1 MAGKGFSFNFTI
13 NGNLANGF
21 SASFGEA
28 SSKIGKL
35 TSQIKE
41 FGKVGQGID
50 GKTIAKNAFGGIL
63 ATGGAKMI
71 GMARGIG
78 SDLMETSQ
86 AAIDFE
92 SSMADVKKV
101 VDFDTPQQFKE
112 MGNDILEMTK
122 TIPMAAQDLAQIVA
136 AGGQSGIAREDLT
149 GFAESAAKMGVAFDI
164 SAGQAG
170 DMMAK
175 WRTAFKMNQTEVVDL
190 ADKINYLGNTTAAS
204 APLISDVVTRIGP
217 LGEVGGVAA
226 GEIAALGASMVGSGI
241 QSDVAAT
248 GLKNM
253 ILALTAGESATK
265 SQVGAL
271 NELGLSAEDVAQGM
285 QDNAKETI
293 LKVLNAIRGLDK
305 VKQASVLSDLF
316 GKESLGAIAPLL
328 SNLDGVQDNLNKV
341 ADSSKY
347 AGSMEGE
354 FSARSETTAN
364 SLQLAKNNMEAFK
377 IAIGNGL
384 IPAMTPMIS
393 LLTQGVKWVS
403 GIAQEFP
410 GAASVLGTAAVSI
423 AIFCGAVGALSTLAG
438 TVQTVAT
445 FVQWAKEAGLATRI
459 WTGVQWAWNAAM
471 TANPVGVVIMGI
483 AALIAIGYVLYQNWD
498 TISSFAATMWEG
510 GRQAIADFCG
520 TISNKVAEVCDWVQG
535 KWQALKDFLSHP
547 IDALVNYNQSIGST
561 PAVAA
566 NAAGGIYNRGSF
578 LTTFAEDSPEAA
590 IPIDGSRRALGLWQE
605 TGRRLGAL
613 NASGIAPRIGS
624 APDVAANAA
633 GGIYNRGS
641 FLTTFA
647 EDSPEAAI
655 PIDGSRRA
663 LGLWQETGRRL
674 GALNASGIAPQKSGT
689 RSTTINFA
697 PQITIQGNADKSTME
712 SAMKDA
718 VSDLRRMLKDIQ
730 RDERRLSYG

>member
-50 GKTIAKNAFGGIL
+50 GKTMVKNAFGGIL

-459 WTGVQWAWNAAM
+459 WTGIQWAWNAAM

-510 GRQAIADFCG
+510 GKQAIADFCG

-561 PAVAA
+561 PA
-566 NAAGGIYNRGSF
+566 
-578 LTTFAEDSPEAA
+578 
-590 IPIDGSRRALGLWQE
+590 
-605 TGRRLGAL
+605 
-613 NASGIAPRIGS
+613 
-624 APDVAANAA
+624 VAANAA

>member
-50 GKTIAKNAFGGIL
+50 GKKMVKSAFGGIL

-253 ILALTAGESATK
+253 ILALTAGKSATK

-293 LKVLNAIRGLDK
+293 LKVLDAIRGLDK

-403 GIAQEFP
+403 GIAQKFP

-459 WTGVQWAWNAAM
+459 WTGIQWAWNAAM

-510 GRQAIADFCG
+510 GKQAIADFCG

-561 PAVAA
+561 P
-566 NAAGGIYNRGSF
+566 
-578 LTTFAEDSPEAA
+578 
-590 IPIDGSRRALGLWQE
+590 
-605 TGRRLGAL
+605 
-613 NASGIAPRIGS
+613 
-624 APDVAANAA
+624 DVAANAA
-633 GGIYNRGS
+633 GGIYNQGS

-718 VSDLRRMLKDIQ
+718 VSDLKRMLKDLQ

>member
-438 TVQTVAT
+438 TMQTVAT

-459 WTGVQWAWNAAM
+459 WTGIQWAWNAAM

-510 GRQAIADFCG
+510 GKQAIADFCG

-613 NASGIAPRIGS
+613 NASGIAP
-624 APDVAANAA
+624 
-633 GGIYNRGS
+633 
-641 FLTTFA
+641 
-647 EDSPEAAI
+647 
-655 PIDGSRRA
+655 
-663 LGLWQETGRRL
+663 
-674 GALNASGIAPQKSGT
+674 QKSGT

-712 SAMKDA
+712 RAMKDA

>member
-21 SASFGEA
+21 SESFGEA

-459 WTGVQWAWNAAM
+459 WTGIQWAWNAAM

-498 TISSFAATMWEG
+498 AISSFAATMWEG

-561 PAVAA
+561 PDVAT
-566 NAAGGIYNRGSF
+566 NAAGGIYN
-578 LTTFAEDSPEAA
+578 
-590 IPIDGSRRALGLWQE
+590 Q
-605 TGRRLGAL
+605 
-613 NASGIAPRIGS
+613 
-624 APDVAANAA
+624 
-633 GGIYNRGS
+633 GS

-674 GALNASGIAPQKSGT
+674 GALNASGIAPQRSGT

>member
-50 GKTIAKNAFGGIL
+50 GKTMVKNAFGGIL

-293 LKVLNAIRGLDK
+293 LKVLDAIRGLDK
-305 VKQASVLSDLF
+305 VKQASVLSNLF

-459 WTGVQWAWNAAM
+459 WTGIQWAWNAAM

-547 IDALVNYNQSIGST
+547 IDALVNYNQS
-561 PAVAA
+561 
-566 NAAGGIYNRGSF
+566 
-578 LTTFAEDSPEAA
+578 L
-590 IPIDGSRRALGLWQE
+590 
-605 TGRRLGAL
+605 
-613 NASGIAPRIGS
+613 GS

-633 GGIYNRGS
+633 GGIYNQGS

-697 PQITIQGNADKSTME
+697 PQITIQGNADKNTME

>member
-459 WTGVQWAWNAAM
+459 WTGIQWAWNAAM

-510 GRQAIADFCG
+510 GKQAIADFCG

-547 IDALVNYNQSIGST
+547 IDALVNYNQS
-561 PAVAA
+561 
-566 NAAGGIYNRGSF
+566 
-578 LTTFAEDSPEAA
+578 
-590 IPIDGSRRALGLWQE
+590 
-605 TGRRLGAL
+605 
-613 NASGIAPRIGS
+613 IGS

>member
-459 WTGVQWAWNAAM
+459 WTGIQWAWNAAM

-547 IDALVNYNQSIGST
+547 IDALVNYNQS
-561 PAVAA
+561 
-566 NAAGGIYNRGSF
+566 
-578 LTTFAEDSPEAA
+578 
-590 IPIDGSRRALGLWQE
+590 
-605 TGRRLGAL
+605 
-613 NASGIAPRIGS
+613 IGS

>member
-293 LKVLNAIRGLDK
+293 LKVLGEIRGLDK

-459 WTGVQWAWNAAM
+459 WTGIQWAWNAAM

-498 TISSFAATMWEG
+498 TISYFAATMWEG
-510 GRQAIADFCG
+510 GRQAITDFCG

-547 IDALVNYNQSIGST
+547 IDALVNYNQSIGS
-561 PAVAA
+561 
-566 NAAGGIYNRGSF
+566 
-578 LTTFAEDSPEAA
+578 
-590 IPIDGSRRALGLWQE
+590 
-605 TGRRLGAL
+605 
-613 NASGIAPRIGS
+613 

-633 GGIYNRGS
+633 GGIYNQGS

-718 VSDLRRMLKDIQ
+718 VSDLRRMLKDLQ

>member
-50 GKTIAKNAFGGIL
+50 GKKMVKSAFGGIL

-293 LKVLNAIRGLDK
+293 LKVLDAIRGLDK

-403 GIAQEFP
+403 GIAQKFP

-459 WTGVQWAWNAAM
+459 WTGIQWAWNAAM

-510 GRQAIADFCG
+510 GKQAIADFCG

-547 IDALVNYNQSIGST
+547 IDALINYNQS
-561 PAVAA
+561 
-566 NAAGGIYNRGSF
+566 
-578 LTTFAEDSPEAA
+578 
-590 IPIDGSRRALGLWQE
+590 
-605 TGRRLGAL
+605 
-613 NASGIAPRIGS
+613 IGS

-697 PQITIQGNADKSTME
+697 PQITIQGNADKSIME

-718 VSDLRRMLKDIQ
+718 MSDLRRMLKDIQ

>member
-293 LKVLNAIRGLDK
+293 LKVLGAIRGLDK

-459 WTGVQWAWNAAM
+459 WTGIQWAWNAAM

-547 IDALVNYNQSIGST
+547 IDALVNYNQSIGS
-561 PAVAA
+561 
-566 NAAGGIYNRGSF
+566 
-578 LTTFAEDSPEAA
+578 
-590 IPIDGSRRALGLWQE
+590 
-605 TGRRLGAL
+605 
-613 NASGIAPRIGS
+613 
-624 APDVAANAA
+624 APDVAANAT

>member
-28 SSKIGKL
+28 SSKIGEL

-50 GKTIAKNAFGGIL
+50 GKTMAKNAFGGIL

-547 IDALVNYNQSIGST
+547 IDALVNYNQSIGS
-561 PAVAA
+561 
-566 NAAGGIYNRGSF
+566 
-578 LTTFAEDSPEAA
+578 
-590 IPIDGSRRALGLWQE
+590 
-605 TGRRLGAL
+605 
-613 NASGIAPRIGS
+613 

>member
-50 GKTIAKNAFGGIL
+50 GKKMVKSAFGGIL

-293 LKVLNAIRGLDK
+293 LKVLDAIRGLDK

-459 WTGVQWAWNAAM
+459 WTGIQWAWNAAM

-561 PAVAA
+561 PDVAT
-566 NAAGGIYNRGSF
+566 NAAGGIYNQGSF
-578 LTTFAEDSPEAA
+578 LTK
-590 IPIDGSRRALGLWQE
+590 
-605 TGRRLGAL
+605 
-613 NASGIAPRIGS
+613 
-624 APDVAANAA
+624 
-633 GGIYNRGS
+633 
-641 FLTTFA
+641 FA

-718 VSDLRRMLKDIQ
+718 MSDLKRMLQDLQ

>member
-50 GKTIAKNAFGGIL
+50 GKTMAKNAFGGIL

-190 ADKINYLGNTTAAS
+190 ADKINYLGNTTATS

-293 LKVLNAIRGLDK
+293 LKVLDAIRGLDK

-445 FVQWAKEAGLATRI
+445 FAQWAKEAGLATRI
-459 WTGVQWAWNAAM
+459 WTGIQWAWNAAM

-498 TISSFAATMWEG
+498 AISSFAATMWEG

-547 IDALVNYNQSIGST
+547 IDALVNYNQS
-561 PAVAA
+561 
-566 NAAGGIYNRGSF
+566 
-578 LTTFAEDSPEAA
+578 
-590 IPIDGSRRALGLWQE
+590 
-605 TGRRLGAL
+605 
-613 NASGIAPRIGS
+613 IGS

-718 VSDLRRMLKDIQ
+718 MSDLRRMLKDIQ

>member
-1 MAGKGFSFNFTI
+1 MVGKGFSFNFTI

-50 GKTIAKNAFGGIL
+50 GKTMAKNAFGGIL

-226 GEIAALGASMVGSGI
+226 GEIVALGASMVGSGI

-293 LKVLNAIRGLDK
+293 LKVLDAIRGLDK

-328 SNLDGVQDNLNKV
+328 SNLYGVQDNLNKV

-459 WTGVQWAWNAAM
+459 WTGIQWAWNAAM

-498 TISSFAATMWEG
+498 AISSFAATMWEG
-510 GRQAIADFCG
+510 GKQAIADFCG

-547 IDALVNYNQSIGST
+547 IDALINYNQS
-561 PAVAA
+561 
-566 NAAGGIYNRGSF
+566 
-578 LTTFAEDSPEAA
+578 
-590 IPIDGSRRALGLWQE
+590 
-605 TGRRLGAL
+605 
-613 NASGIAPRIGS
+613 IGS

-633 GGIYNRGS
+633 GGIYNQGS

-718 VSDLRRMLKDIQ
+718 MSDLRRMLKDIQ

>member
-50 GKTIAKNAFGGIL
+50 GKKMVKSAFGGIL

-293 LKVLNAIRGLDK
+293 LKVLGAIRGLDK

-459 WTGVQWAWNAAM
+459 WTGIQWAWNAAM

-510 GRQAIADFCG
+510 GKQAIADFCG

-561 PAVAA
+561 PDVAT
-566 NAAGGIYNRGSF
+566 NAAGGIYNQGSF

-605 TGRRLGAL
+605 TGRRL
-613 NASGIAPRIGS
+613 R
-624 APDVAANAA
+624 
-633 GGIYNRGS
+633 
-641 FLTTFA
+641 
-647 EDSPEAAI
+647 
-655 PIDGSRRA
+655 
-663 LGLWQETGRRL
+663 
-674 GALNASGIAPQKSGT
+674 ALNASGIAPQKSGT

-718 VSDLRRMLKDIQ
+718 MSDLKRMLQDLQ

>member
-438 TVQTVAT
+438 TAQTVAT

-459 WTGVQWAWNAAM
+459 WTGIQWAWNAAM

-498 TISSFAATMWEG
+498 AISSFAATMWEG

-547 IDALVNYNQSIGST
+547 IDALVNYNQSIGS
-561 PAVAA
+561 
-566 NAAGGIYNRGSF
+566 
-578 LTTFAEDSPEAA
+578 
-590 IPIDGSRRALGLWQE
+590 
-605 TGRRLGAL
+605 
-613 NASGIAPRIGS
+613 

-633 GGIYNRGS
+633 GGIYNQGS

-647 EDSPEAAI
+647 ENSPEAAI

-718 VSDLRRMLKDIQ
+718 MSDLRRMLKDIQ

>member
-50 GKTIAKNAFGGIL
+50 GKTMAKNAFGGIL

-285 QDNAKETI
+285 QDNAKKTI
-293 LKVLNAIRGLDK
+293 LKVLDAIRRLDK

-459 WTGVQWAWNAAM
+459 WTGIQWAWNAAM

-547 IDALVNYNQSIGST
+547 IDALVNYNQSIGSA
-561 PAVAA
+561 PDVAA
-566 NAAGGIYNRGSF
+566 NAAGGIYNQGSF

-590 IPIDGSRRALGLWQE
+590 IPIDGSQ
-605 TGRRLGAL
+605 
-613 NASGIAPRIGS
+613 
-624 APDVAANAA
+624 
-633 GGIYNRGS
+633 
-641 FLTTFA
+641 
-647 EDSPEAAI
+647 
-655 PIDGSRRA
+655 RA

>member
-328 SNLDGVQDNLNKV
+328 SNLDGVQNNLNKV

-459 WTGVQWAWNAAM
+459 WTGIQWAWNAAM
-471 TANPVGVVIMGI
+471 TANPVGVVIMVI

-510 GRQAIADFCG
+510 GKQAIADFCG
-520 TISNKVAEVCDWVQG
+520 TISNKVAEVCDWVHG

-561 PAVAA
+561 PA
-566 NAAGGIYNRGSF
+566 
-578 LTTFAEDSPEAA
+578 
-590 IPIDGSRRALGLWQE
+590 
-605 TGRRLGAL
+605 
-613 NASGIAPRIGS
+613 
-624 APDVAANAA
+624 VAANAA

-718 VSDLRRMLKDIQ
+718 MSDLRRMLKDIQ

>member
-149 GFAESAAKMGVAFDI
+149 SFAESAAKMGVAFDI

-293 LKVLNAIRGLDK
+293 LKVLGAIRGLDK

-459 WTGVQWAWNAAM
+459 WTGIQWAWNAAM

-498 TISSFAATMWEG
+498 AISSFAATMWEG
-510 GRQAIADFCG
+510 GKQAIADFCG

-547 IDALVNYNQSIGST
+547 IDALINYNQSIGSA
-561 PAVAA
+561 PDVAA
-566 NAAGGIYNRGSF
+566 NAAGGIYNKGSF

-590 IPIDGSRRALGLWQE
+590 IPIDGSRRALGLW
-605 TGRRLGAL
+605 R
-613 NASGIAPRIGS
+613 
-624 APDVAANAA
+624 
-633 GGIYNRGS
+633 
-641 FLTTFA
+641 
-647 EDSPEAAI
+647 
-655 PIDGSRRA
+655 
-663 LGLWQETGRRL
+663 ETGRRL

-718 VSDLRRMLKDIQ
+718 MSDLKRMLQDLQ

>member
-226 GEIAALGASMVGSGI
+226 GQIAALGASMVGSGI

-547 IDALVNYNQSIGST
+547 IDALVNYNQSIGS
-561 PAVAA
+561 
-566 NAAGGIYNRGSF
+566 
-578 LTTFAEDSPEAA
+578 
-590 IPIDGSRRALGLWQE
+590 
-605 TGRRLGAL
+605 
-613 NASGIAPRIGS
+613 

-633 GGIYNRGS
+633 GGIYNQGS

-697 PQITIQGNADKSTME
+697 PQITIQGNADKSIME

-718 VSDLRRMLKDIQ
+718 MSDLRRMLKDIQ

>member
-293 LKVLNAIRGLDK
+293 LKVLGAIRGLDK

-459 WTGVQWAWNAAM
+459 WTGIQWAWNAAM

-561 PAVAA
+561 P
-566 NAAGGIYNRGSF
+566 
-578 LTTFAEDSPEAA
+578 
-590 IPIDGSRRALGLWQE
+590 
-605 TGRRLGAL
+605 
-613 NASGIAPRIGS
+613 
-624 APDVAANAA
+624 DVAANAV
-633 GGIYNRGS
+633 GGIYNQGS

-718 VSDLRRMLKDIQ
+718 MSDLRRMLKDIQ

>member
-122 TIPMAAQDLAQIVA
+122 NIPMAAQDLAQIVA

-149 GFAESAAKMGVAFDI
+149 SFAESAAKMGVAFDI

-293 LKVLNAIRGLDK
+293 LKVLGAIRGLDK

-328 SNLDGVQDNLNKV
+328 SNLDGVKDNLNKV

-459 WTGVQWAWNAAM
+459 WTGIQWAWNAAM

-547 IDALVNYNQSIGST
+547 IDALVNYNQSIGSA
-561 PAVAA
+561 PDVAA
-566 NAAGGIYNRGSF
+566 NAAGGIYNQGSF

-605 TGRRLGAL
+605 TGRR
-613 NASGIAPRIGS
+613 I
-624 APDVAANAA
+624 
-633 GGIYNRGS
+633 
-641 FLTTFA
+641 
-647 EDSPEAAI
+647 
-655 PIDGSRRA
+655 
-663 LGLWQETGRRL
+663 

-697 PQITIQGNADKSTME
+697 PQITIQGNADKSTLE

-718 VSDLRRMLKDIQ
+718 VSDLRRMLKDLQ

>member
-149 GFAESAAKMGVAFDI
+149 GFAESVAKMGVAFDI

-459 WTGVQWAWNAAM
+459 WTGIQWAWNAAM

-547 IDALVNYNQSIGST
+547 IDALINYNQS
-561 PAVAA
+561 
-566 NAAGGIYNRGSF
+566 
-578 LTTFAEDSPEAA
+578 
-590 IPIDGSRRALGLWQE
+590 
-605 TGRRLGAL
+605 
-613 NASGIAPRIGS
+613 IGS

-718 VSDLRRMLKDIQ
+718 MSDLKRMLQDLQ

>member
-50 GKTIAKNAFGGIL
+50 GKTMAKNAFGGIL

-271 NELGLSAEDVAQGM
+271 KELGLSAEDVAQGM

-293 LKVLNAIRGLDK
+293 LKVLDAIRGLDK

-459 WTGVQWAWNAAM
+459 WTGIQWAWNAAM

-510 GRQAIADFCG
+510 GKQAIADFCG

-561 PAVAA
+561 PDVAT
-566 NAAGGIYNRGSF
+566 NAAGGIYN
-578 LTTFAEDSPEAA
+578 
-590 IPIDGSRRALGLWQE
+590 Q
-605 TGRRLGAL
+605 
-613 NASGIAPRIGS
+613 
-624 APDVAANAA
+624 
-633 GGIYNRGS
+633 GS

-718 VSDLRRMLKDIQ
+718 MSDLRRMLKDIQ

>member
-50 GKTIAKNAFGGIL
+50 GKKMVKNAFGGIL

-347 AGSMEGE
+347 AGSMENE

-547 IDALVNYNQSIGST
+547 IDALVNYNQS
-561 PAVAA
+561 
-566 NAAGGIYNRGSF
+566 
-578 LTTFAEDSPEAA
+578 L
-590 IPIDGSRRALGLWQE
+590 
-605 TGRRLGAL
+605 
-613 NASGIAPRIGS
+613 GS

-633 GGIYNRGS
+633 GGIYNQGS

>member
-50 GKTIAKNAFGGIL
+50 GKKMVKSAFGGIL

-293 LKVLNAIRGLDK
+293 LKVLDAIRGLDK

-459 WTGVQWAWNAAM
+459 WTGIQWAWNAAM

-510 GRQAIADFCG
+510 GKQAIADFCG

-561 PAVAA
+561 P
-566 NAAGGIYNRGSF
+566 
-578 LTTFAEDSPEAA
+578 
-590 IPIDGSRRALGLWQE
+590 
-605 TGRRLGAL
+605 
-613 NASGIAPRIGS
+613 
-624 APDVAANAA
+624 DVAANAA
-633 GGIYNRGS
+633 GGIYNQGS

-697 PQITIQGNADKSTME
+697 SQITIQGNADKSTME

-718 VSDLRRMLKDIQ
+718 MSDLKRMLQDLQ

>member
-13 NGNLANGF
+13 NGNLTNGF

-41 FGKVGQGID
+41 FGKVGKGID
-50 GKTIAKNAFGGIL
+50 GKTMAKNAFGGIL

-175 WRTAFKMNQTEVVDL
+175 WRTAFKMNQTEVVDF

-293 LKVLNAIRGLDK
+293 LKVLGAIRGLDK

-459 WTGVQWAWNAAM
+459 WTGIQWAWNAAM

-547 IDALVNYNQSIGST
+547 IDALVNYNQSIGS
-561 PAVAA
+561 
-566 NAAGGIYNRGSF
+566 
-578 LTTFAEDSPEAA
+578 
-590 IPIDGSRRALGLWQE
+590 
-605 TGRRLGAL
+605 
-613 NASGIAPRIGS
+613 
-624 APDVAANAA
+624 APDVAANAT
-633 GGIYNRGS
+633 GGIYNQGS

>member
-50 GKTIAKNAFGGIL
+50 GKKMVKSAFGGIL

-293 LKVLNAIRGLDK
+293 LKVLDAIRGLDK

-459 WTGVQWAWNAAM
+459 WTGIQWAWNAAM

-498 TISSFAATMWEG
+498 TISSFATTMWEG

-547 IDALVNYNQSIGST
+547 IDALVNYNQSIGS
-561 PAVAA
+561 
-566 NAAGGIYNRGSF
+566 
-578 LTTFAEDSPEAA
+578 
-590 IPIDGSRRALGLWQE
+590 AL
-605 TGRRLGAL
+605 
-613 NASGIAPRIGS
+613 
-624 APDVAANAA
+624 DVAANAA
-633 GGIYNRGS
+633 GGIYNQGS

-718 VSDLRRMLKDIQ
+718 MSDLKRMLQDLQ

>member
-293 LKVLNAIRGLDK
+293 LKVLGAIRGLDK

-459 WTGVQWAWNAAM
+459 WTGIQWAWNAAM

-547 IDALVNYNQSIGST
+547 IDALVNYNQSIGS
-561 PAVAA
+561 
-566 NAAGGIYNRGSF
+566 
-578 LTTFAEDSPEAA
+578 
-590 IPIDGSRRALGLWQE
+590 
-605 TGRRLGAL
+605 
-613 NASGIAPRIGS
+613 

-633 GGIYNRGS
+633 GGIYNQGS

-674 GALNASGIAPQKSGT
+674 GALNASGIAPQRSGT

-718 VSDLRRMLKDIQ
+718 ASDLRRMLKDIQ

>member
-86 AAIDFE
+86 AAINFE

-112 MGNDILEMTK
+112 MGNDILEITK

-226 GEIAALGASMVGSGI
+226 GEIAALSASMVGSGI
-241 QSDVAAT
+241 QSDVTAT

-271 NELGLSAEDVAQGM
+271 NKLGLSAEDVAQGM

-410 GAASVLGTAAVSI
+410 GAASALGTAAVSI

-459 WTGVQWAWNAAM
+459 WTGIQWAWNAAM

-547 IDALVNYNQSIGST
+547 IDALVNYNQS
-561 PAVAA
+561 
-566 NAAGGIYNRGSF
+566 
-578 LTTFAEDSPEAA
+578 
-590 IPIDGSRRALGLWQE
+590 
-605 TGRRLGAL
+605 
-613 NASGIAPRIGS
+613 IGS

>member
-293 LKVLNAIRGLDK
+293 LKVLGAIRGLDK

-459 WTGVQWAWNAAM
+459 WTGIQWAWNAAM

-498 TISSFAATMWEG
+498 AISSFAATMWEG

-547 IDALVNYNQSIGST
+547 IDALVNYNQSIGSA
-561 PAVAA
+561 PDVAA
-566 NAAGGIYNRGSF
+566 NAAGGIYNQGSF

-590 IPIDGSRRALGLWQE
+590 IPIDGSR
-605 TGRRLGAL
+605 
-613 NASGIAPRIGS
+613 N
-624 APDVAANAA
+624 
-633 GGIYNRGS
+633 
-641 FLTTFA
+641 
-647 EDSPEAAI
+647 
-655 PIDGSRRA
+655 A

-718 VSDLRRMLKDIQ
+718 LSDLRRMLKDIQ

>member
-13 NGNLANGF
+13 NGNLANSF

-50 GKTIAKNAFGGIL
+50 GKTMAKNAFGGIL

-149 GFAESAAKMGVAFDI
+149 GFAKSAAKMGVAFDI

-293 LKVLNAIRGLDK
+293 LKVLDAIRGLDK

-459 WTGVQWAWNAAM
+459 WTGIQWAWNAAM

-498 TISSFAATMWEG
+498 AISSFAATMWEG

-547 IDALVNYNQSIGST
+547 IDALVNYNQS
-561 PAVAA
+561 
-566 NAAGGIYNRGSF
+566 
-578 LTTFAEDSPEAA
+578 
-590 IPIDGSRRALGLWQE
+590 
-605 TGRRLGAL
+605 
-613 NASGIAPRIGS
+613 IGS

>member
-41 FGKVGQGID
+41 FGKVGQGVD

-459 WTGVQWAWNAAM
+459 WTGIQWAWNAAM

-510 GRQAIADFCG
+510 GKQAIADFCG

-561 PAVAA
+561 PA
-566 NAAGGIYNRGSF
+566 
-578 LTTFAEDSPEAA
+578 
-590 IPIDGSRRALGLWQE
+590 
-605 TGRRLGAL
+605 
-613 NASGIAPRIGS
+613 
-624 APDVAANAA
+624 VAANAA

>member
-547 IDALVNYNQSIGST
+547 IDALINYNQS
-561 PAVAA
+561 
-566 NAAGGIYNRGSF
+566 
-578 LTTFAEDSPEAA
+578 
-590 IPIDGSRRALGLWQE
+590 
-605 TGRRLGAL
+605 
-613 NASGIAPRIGS
+613 IGS

-633 GGIYNRGS
+633 GGIYNQGS

>member
-293 LKVLNAIRGLDK
+293 LKVLGAIRGLDK

-459 WTGVQWAWNAAM
+459 WTGIQWAWNAAM

-498 TISSFAATMWEG
+498 AISSFAATMWEG

-547 IDALVNYNQSIGST
+547 IDALVNYNQS
-561 PAVAA
+561 
-566 NAAGGIYNRGSF
+566 
-578 LTTFAEDSPEAA
+578 
-590 IPIDGSRRALGLWQE
+590 
-605 TGRRLGAL
+605 
-613 NASGIAPRIGS
+613 IGS

>member
-293 LKVLNAIRGLDK
+293 LKVLDAIRGLDK

-459 WTGVQWAWNAAM
+459 WTGIQWAWNAAM

-561 PAVAA
+561 P
-566 NAAGGIYNRGSF
+566 
-578 LTTFAEDSPEAA
+578 
-590 IPIDGSRRALGLWQE
+590 
-605 TGRRLGAL
+605 
-613 NASGIAPRIGS
+613 
-624 APDVAANAA
+624 DVAANAA
-633 GGIYNRGS
+633 GGIYNQGS